1 MKVPPRRFPPLTEIN
16 LTSLADIAF
25 NVIVFMILTTSFLKG
40 SRNVELPTLPPA
52 DKSPAAITVTLD
64 ADGKLQFDG
73 QDVDTPEALHA
84 RLRQRLEGYTDP
96 KAREVKLRCDARLTQ
111 QVYRPVIEA
120 IADAGGIIAVIHQP
134 GGAAAPPTTPAPAA
148 PGAQP

>member
-25 NVIVFMILTTSFLKG
+25 NCIVFMILTTSFIKG
-40 SRNVELPTLPPA
+40 SRKVELPTLPPA
-52 DKSPAAITVTLD
+52 EKSTANITVTLD
-64 ADGKLQFDG
+64 ADGKIQFDG
-73 QDVDTPEALHA
+73 QDVDTPEALNA
-84 RLRQRLEGYTDP
+84 RLRLRLEGYTDA

-111 QVYRPVIEA
+111 LVYRPVIEA

-134 GGAAAPPTTPAPAA
+134 GQTTDQPTPAPSA